1 MDRISLLTSY
11 LEDSP
16 QDPFLHFALAKEYE
30 NMGDLGKAIEKYEYL
45 INQHSD
51 YVGTYYHAGK
61 IYEKVLKYDRAL
73 ECYDLGLEQ
82 ANKVRDRHSA
92 SELSE
97 AKESLESSL

>member
-1 MDRISLLTSY
+1 MDRISLLTAY
-11 LEDSP
+11 LEETP

-30 NMGDLGKAIEKYEYL
+30 NMGDLDRAIEKYEYL
-45 INQHSD
+45 INQHAD

-61 IYEKVLKYDRAL
+61 IYEKMSQYDRAL
-73 ECYDLGLEQ
+73 ECYDVGLEQ
-82 ANKVRDRHSA
+82 AHKARDRHSA